1 MAVPAGR
8 RDPPGRKPILT
19 RVAHHG
25 ASMTD
30 LPPIHQAASLS
41 QQAAEVLRERI
52 LSGDF
57 GEGERL
63 NEAALARQLGT
74 SRGPIREALK
84 QLRAEGLVRE
94 EPRRGAFIVELTAH
108 DVEEI
113 YELRA
118 ALETRAVRLL
128 LERRDLPSL
137 RELDDVLAA
146 LKRAAKAK
154 DRLEVARL
162 DLEFHATVCRLSGN
176 SRLHRAFV
184 EHAAVLR
191 TLLVVEEAAYF
202 SSLVDIG
209 PQHEPLLE
217 ALRAGNVRKAEAAF
231 NEHLEDAK
239 VRLVAYTEGTHED
252 GASTAP
258 AAPLG
263 AARARRS

>member
-1 MAVPAGR
+1 
-8 RDPPGRKPILT
+8 
-19 RVAHHG
+19 
-25 ASMTD
+25 MTE
-30 LPPIHQAASLS
+30 LPPIRQAASLS
-41 QQAAEVLRERI
+41 QQAADVLRERI
-52 LSGDF
+52 LTGDF

-128 LERRDLPSL
+128 LTRGKGIGL
-137 RELDDVLAA
+137 RELEDVLRA

-154 DRLEVARL
+154 DRREVARL
-162 DLEFHATVCRLSGN
+162 DLDFHATVCRLSGN

-184 EHAAVLR
+184 EHAGVLR

-209 PQHEPLLE
+209 PQHEPLLDV
-217 ALRAGNVRKAEAAF
+217 LRAGDVRKAEAAF
-231 NEHLEDAK
+231 NKHLEDAK
-239 VRLVAYTEGTHED
+239 ERLVAYTRRLQDD
-252 GASTAP
+252 GAVDAP
-258 AAPLG
+258 SARLG
-263 AARARRS
+263 ASPADAGAKLR

>member
-1 MAVPAGR
+1 
-8 RDPPGRKPILT
+8 
-19 RVAHHG
+19 
-25 ASMTD
+25 MTD
-30 LPPIHQAASLS
+30 LPTIHQAASLS
-41 QQAAEVLRERI
+41 QQAADVLRERI

-128 LERRDLPSL
+128 LGGTEARDL
-137 RELDDVLAA
+137 RELEEVLAE

-154 DRLEVARL
+154 DRHEVARL

-191 TLLVVEEAAYF
+191 TLLVVEEAAFF

-209 PQHEPLLE
+209 PQHEPLLD
-217 ALRAGNVRKAEAAF
+217 ALRAGDVGKAEAAF
-231 NEHLEDAK
+231 NEHLEDAGR
-239 VRLVAYTEGTHED
+239 RLVAYTEGLHQND
-252 GASTAP
+252 GD
-258 AAPLG
+258 AAPDAPRG
-263 AARARRS
+263 ADAAAGRGH